1 MLHRLLLQLLNFHLP
16 QAVPLAFWERT
27 AEDGWRASSPRWCDI
42 SPSHSSA
49 VHSSPSPAFQLC
61 SVDAWSPIL
70 SVIPSSPSQ
79 SLNQFPEIPH
89 PPSPPLSHTPPSPQ
103 FTHCLRRTDSSSRHY
118 SLWRPAAPSRQLQLL
133 TGAVLIS
140 ALRWLW
146 QHSRQRH
153 GAASGQGQGGREEKA
168 RVACGRYVCGT
179 ALTSEESWIP
189 VRGLSQHRT
198 FTLPVAFD
206 FQVT

>member
-89 PPSPPLSHTPPSPQ
+89 PPFPPLSHHPPSPQ

-118 SLWRPAAPSRQLQLL
+118 SLWRPADPHGDLQLP
-133 TGAVLIS
+133 
-140 ALRWLW
+140 
-146 QHSRQRH
+146 H
-153 GAASGQGQGGREEKA
+153 GGCSSSQGQCWSLLCGDCDSTHDNGMELRQGRA
-168 RVACGRYVCGT
+168 RVDVRKRLGWHVGDT
-179 ALTSEESWIP
+179 SVALHWLLRSPEF
-189 VRGLSQHRT
+189 L
-198 FTLPVAFD
+198 
-206 FQVT
+206 

>member
-89 PPSPPLSHTPPSPQ
+89 PPFPPSPTPHRVHSSPTAFVELTPVAGTTPYGGQ
-103 FTHCLRRTDSSSRHY
+103 QLPHGSCSSSRGQCW
-118 SLWRPAAPSRQLQLL
+118 SLLCGDRDSTHDNGMELRQ
-133 TGAVLIS
+133 
-140 ALRWLW
+140 
-146 QHSRQRH
+146 
-153 GAASGQGQGGREEKA
+153 GRA
-168 RVACGRYVCGT
+168 RVDMRKRLGWHVGDT
-179 ALTSEESWIP
+179 SVALHWLLRSPEF
-189 VRGLSQHRT
+189 L
-198 FTLPVAFD
+198 
-206 FQVT
+206 

>member
-16 QAVPLAFWERT
+16 QAVPLAFWERM

-89 PPSPPLSHTPPSPQ
+89 PPFPPSPT
-103 FTHCLRRTDSSSRHY
+103 THRVHSSPTAFVELTPVAGTTPYGGQQIHTATCN
-118 SLWRPAAPSRQLQLL
+118 SLTAVAAPHRGSADLCS
-133 TGAVLIS
+133 AVT
-140 ALRWLW
+140 
-146 QHSRQRH
+146 
-153 GAASGQGQGGREEKA
+153 
-168 RVACGRYVCGT
+168 VT
-179 ALTSEESWIP
+179 ALTTTAWSC
-189 VRGLSQHRT
+189 VRAGPGWT
-198 FTLPVAFD
+198 WGKV
-206 FQVT
+206 